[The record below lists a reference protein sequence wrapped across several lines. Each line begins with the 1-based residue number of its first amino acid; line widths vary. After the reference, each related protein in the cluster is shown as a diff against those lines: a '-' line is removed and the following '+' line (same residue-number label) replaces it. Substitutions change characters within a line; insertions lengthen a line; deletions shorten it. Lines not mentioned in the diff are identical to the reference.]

1 MVKLLCDE
9 YFSFVVF
16 FISSILNYYEQQWSW
31 SRMLAGE
38 GVAELEHA
46 GHQQLQ
52 SFFLENLLVPVGIT
66 NLD

>member
-1 MVKLLCDE
+1 MNTSRLW
-9 YFSFVVF
+9 YF
-16 FISSILNYYEQQWSW
+16 FISSILNYYEQRWSW

-52 SFFLENLLVPVGIT
+52 SFFLKT
-66 NLD
+66 F